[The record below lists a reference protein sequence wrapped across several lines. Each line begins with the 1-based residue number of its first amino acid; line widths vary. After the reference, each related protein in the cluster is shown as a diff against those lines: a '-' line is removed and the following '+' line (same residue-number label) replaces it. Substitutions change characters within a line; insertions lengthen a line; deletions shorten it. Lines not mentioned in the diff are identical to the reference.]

1 MTRALVIGYGS
12 IGQRHARVLGA
23 LGVEVAVVSRR
34 TAEGMMTVYR
44 DVDAALTARTPDI
57 AVVADE
63 TARHRASLAALRAG
77 GFAGPV
83 LVEKPLFERVMP
95 DDARTEGTVFV
106 GYNLRFHPLARALK
120 EWLAG
125 KRAIAAH
132 LHVGQHLADWRPGR
146 DHRTGYSAKA
156 ELGGGVL
163 RDLSHE
169 LDLALWLF
177 GSLCRVAALGG
188 ASGLLG
194 TEADDHQ
201 AVLAAF
207 ERCPA
212 ATITM
217 NALDRPAH
225 RGVHVSTDGGA
236 ATLDFLAGTLVAEG
250 RKTLRAAPER
260 DHTYIEQHRAFLAGG
275 AAPLCTYDEGLAAI
289 RFVEAVE
296 RAQTA
301 RTWIEAA

>member
-1 MTRALVIGYGS
+1 MTRAVVIGYGS
-12 IGQRHARVLGA
+12 IGQRHARVLGG

-34 TAEGMMTVYR
+34 PVEGAFAAHR
-44 DVDAALTARTPDI
+44 DIGAALAGPMPDM
-57 AVVADE
+57 AVIADE

-83 LVEKPLFERVMP
+83 LVEKPVFERVTP
-95 DDARTEGTVFV
+95 GDPRADDAVFV
-106 GYNLRFHPLARALK
+106 GYNLRFHPLAQALK
-120 EWLAG
+120 QWLEG
-125 KRAIAAH
+125 KRAIAAQ

-156 ELGGGVL
+156 ALGGGAL

-177 GSLCRVAALGG
+177 GPLRRVAALGG

-201 AVLAAF
+201 MILAAF
-207 ERCPA
+207 ARCPA
-212 ATITM
+212 TAIAM

-225 RGVHVSTDGGA
+225 RGVHVSTDGGS
-236 ATLDFLAGTLVAEG
+236 ATLDFIAGTLVAEG
-250 RKTLRAAPER
+250 RETLRATPDR
-260 DHTYIEQHRAFLAGG
+260 DHTYKEQHRAFLGG
-275 AAPLCTYDEGLAAI
+275 GVAPLCTYAEGLAAL

-296 RAQTA
+296 RAQAA

>member
-1 MTRALVIGYGS
+1 VTRAVVIGYGS
-12 IGQRHARVLGA
+12 IGQRHARVLDG

-34 TAEGMMTVYR
+34 SVEGAFAAHR
-44 DVDAALTARTPDI
+44 DIGAALAGPMPDL
-57 AVVADE
+57 AVIADE
-63 TARHRASLAALRAG
+63 TARHRASLSALRAG

-95 DDARTEGTVFV
+95 GDARAEGRVFV

-125 KRAIAAH
+125 KRAIAAQ

-146 DHRTGYSAKA
+146 DHRMGYSAKA

-177 GSLCRVAALGG
+177 GSLRRVAALGG

-201 AVLAAF
+201 MILAAF
-207 ERCPA
+207 AHCPA
-212 ATITM
+212 ASIAM

-225 RGVHVSTDGGA
+225 RGVQVSTDGGS
-236 ATLDFLAGTLVAEG
+236 ATLDFIAGTHVAEG
-250 RKTLRAAPER
+250 HEALRATPER
-260 DHTYIEQHRAFLAGG
+260 DHTYKEQHRAFLGGG
-275 AAPLCTYDEGLAAI
+275 APPLCTYAEGLAAL

-296 RAQTA
+296 RAQAA